1 MVYAPDATPDPI
13 SIQASKDIRKII
25 YEADGCAEMH
35 ACANY
40 AHGDESL
47 QEMYGYEDWRRW
59 DLKEAK
65 RKYDPHGRF
74 SFYAP
79 IQWKA
84 DWEHFSLGSW
94 AIPSYLLT
102 LKAPLKNQ

>member
-1 MVYAPDATPDPI
+1 MELHLKIARTLLSAPVMVYAPDATPDPI

-47 QEMYGYEDWRRW
+47 QEMYGYEDWRR
-59 DLKEAK
+59 
-65 RKYDPHGRF
+65 
-74 SFYAP
+74 
-79 IQWKA
+79 
-84 DWEHFSLGSW
+84 
-94 AIPSYLLT
+94 
-102 LKAPLKNQ
+102 